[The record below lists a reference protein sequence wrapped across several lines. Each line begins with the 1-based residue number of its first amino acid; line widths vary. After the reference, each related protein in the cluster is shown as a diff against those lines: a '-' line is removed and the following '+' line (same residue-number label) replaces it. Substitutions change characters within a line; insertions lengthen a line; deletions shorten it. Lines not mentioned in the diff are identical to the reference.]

1 MNTKPA
7 THVRAAFTKDGECKV
22 SARNREFESVQS
34 ESRLAAGIRSRQA
47 IIYGTKNSAAA
58 LMNSRAVKLHAI
70 TWSV

>member
-34 ESRLAAGIRSRQA
+34 ESRLAAGSDRGKQLFTERKIPPRP
-47 IIYGTKNSAAA
+47 
-58 LMNSRAVKLHAI
+58 
-70 TWSV
+70 